1 MPIAALPAIIGAAG
15 SIGGAAIGAS
25 AAGNAANA
33 QSKAAQQG
41 IDTIQ
46 NNQTQTLQDINNIY
60 GTSTANLNP
69 YNQAG
74 TSALNSLSSAFA
86 NPTFNSTGSLA
97 ATSPSEQWTQAF
109 QAPTANQAAA
119 TPGYQFLQQAGQNAI
134 QNSAAAQGNLLS
146 GSTLKGLQSYSEGL
160 ASTNYQN
167 AFNNALAGYNT
178 NYNSFLGN
186 RSNLQGGL
194 QNLATGGQQAATTLG
209 SLGST
214 QAGQIAG
221 VNQGSAQ
228 ALAQLLGQKGA
239 ATASGYVGPANAWIQ
254 GLGGATNALG
264 QGLQLSQMSG
274 SGYNPSTY
282 QIGADNLAGISSP
295 EGLNVAG

>member
-25 AAGNAANA
+25 AAGNAASA

-46 NNQTQTLQDINNIY
+46 NNQTATNNTINSIY
-60 GTSTANLNP
+60 GNSAANLNP

-97 ATSPSEQWTQAF
+97 ATSPAEQWTQAF

-146 GSTLKGLQSYSEGL
+146 GSTLKGLDAYSQGL

-167 AFNNALAGYNT
+167 AYNNALNQYNT
-178 NYNSFLGN
+178 NYGAFQNN
-186 RSNLQGGL
+186 RTALQGGL
-194 QNLATGGQQAATTLG
+194 QNLASGGQQAATTLG
-209 SLGST
+209 SLGSS
-214 QAGQIAG
+214 QAGQIA
-221 VNQGSAQ
+221 NTNLGSAQ
-228 ALAQLLGQKGA
+228 SLASLLGQKGA
-239 ATASGYVGPANAWIQ
+239 ATASGYVGGANSWIQ
-254 GLGGATNALG
+254 GLGGATNALS
-264 QGLQLSQMSG
+264 QGLQLSQLG
-274 SGYNPSTY
+274 SPQNQSAY
-282 QIGADNLAGISSP
+282 QLGLANTAQLGSP
-295 EGLNVAG
+295 QGLLAAG